1 MFLSHEELITQL
13 CQHIL
18 FLQTTAQEIMFKI
31 LFLLCLQLGQMGQET
46 KGWWLIQQEACS
58 SVPQQAQTSESPSA
72 ESKVCSTVSQQST
85 CIYLSVPVF
94 KSSESR
100 TALSEPESSRVRT

>member
-18 FLQTTAQEIMFKI
+18 FLQTTAQEIKFKI

-46 KGWWLIQQEACS
+46 KG
-58 SVPQQAQTSESPSA
+58 
-72 ESKVCSTVSQQST
+72 
-85 CIYLSVPVF
+85 
-94 KSSESR
+94 
-100 TALSEPESSRVRT
+100 